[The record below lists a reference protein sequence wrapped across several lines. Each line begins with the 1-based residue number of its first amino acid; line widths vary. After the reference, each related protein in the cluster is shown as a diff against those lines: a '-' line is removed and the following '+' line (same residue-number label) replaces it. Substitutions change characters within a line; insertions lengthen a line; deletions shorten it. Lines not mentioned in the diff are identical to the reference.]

1 MKKSLNRIL
10 AKNLSIILAF
20 VVMVTSIPVQ
30 AKTTYGAGQSVKV
43 SYDYNWSSGSSHG
56 TYPLSDVG
64 VVGTKYPTF
73 PDANQYYTVTYH
85 DGESVLGSNVYST
98 LDGWYLDSVKLKQS
112 DLVSKASDHTLS
124 AKWSLGAELLPLPTR
139 QYTIYFDDG
148 SSENDSSVIG
158 CTFEGWYTG
167 TDFTTKIGNGGAT
180 YTPTSSLNLYAKWI
194 NGSVTLP
201 AKSKTGTITFH
212 VLGQSDSSISFTN
225 TVSEWDNSYGTS
237 IGTPGNTYEVT
248 GDQTVYAK
256 WSNEQITLPSAS
268 IDSAD
273 FVGWYDKPQSEDFYT
288 NYGSTKIGVAGDSVS
303 FLDSTDVYAWFNNKP
318 YVTLEENNRTFYEGQ
333 TITGADLIDLIEVS
347 DIESQEA
354 FVDPVISIERITYS
368 GGVVIE
374 DVNEQ
379 TILDTST
386 AKIGSFTV
394 TYRIEDAGI
403 LNDEIIDGSSSV
415 IIFDLSCE
423 IVSNHAPVIK
433 FKSPYIYMDSADA
446 SLSSDTIDDYLMQQI
461 ESVTDVE
468 DSADNLPWWST
479 KSDLLQHVELCGV
492 VDLTLDPAYE
502 KEYPESSETIAKV
515 ASLSDLMNLKLV
527 NEELFDAITWFS
539 VEYDVYDQFGKYA
552 SGRVTPSA
560 QQKGVQISESLG
572 QKASDRRILVLM
584 SPKYDASK
592 NKENASQFV
601 NGSSKLDSN
610 TYWGNDS
617 YGKGFLHSV
626 ISLKER
632 IQKFLGYNN
641 SQPLITMDYESTY
654 IQKTSGE
661 DVSVHVTDYSA
672 YAGLSDD
679 ALDDLVNG
687 SGNGA
692 LYREIWEK
700 ASHEEKEQL
709 AKKYP
714 DIYEDVWNAYNKLLE
729 EKDDLDQAKEAYDS
743 KKSELP
749 SDYQDIWSSANDS
762 EREDLAKRYPDIFG
776 KVLDTY
782 KDYQQAQ
789 ADYNTAK
796 KEYEDALDRLSGT
809 TTPSPNPDQKDLTN
823 REKWENASY
832 EEKTKLAEEDPG
844 TFGKVKEAYDD
855 MVSARD
861 DYLDASDHY
870 NGIHDRLSEEE
881 QLTWDT
887 ASDKQKEDLAKK
899 YPDIYE
905 KIWEAKNDLDA
916 KKDAYKEAKENY
928 YNELDK
934 LDGIGDGN
942 DDSYVEPDPDQ
953 ATEDDVFTLNFNGNG
968 GGCSF
973 TSKRIVYN
981 QAYGSLPTASK
992 TGYAFLGWYTNLSDG
1007 TKVSAST
1014 IHKIRSDVTLYARY
1028 SAEEYIITFDGNKGI
1043 GSSDVTV
1050 GTPSISVS
1058 RDQAY
1063 GYLPEDTSR
1072 VGYTFSGWYTSPID
1086 GEKITS
1092 STIVKLESDQ
1102 TLYAHWKPN
1111 TYTVKFNSN
1120 KGSGS
1125 TDVSLS
1131 VERMQ
1136 IEYDTV
1142 YGALPIPTRTG
1153 YTFDGWYTKISGGD
1167 KIESTTIFTNGK
1179 NQVLYAHWSP
1189 KNATLYF
1196 NTNAAFG
1203 SSVVTLDVPSKVL
1216 SFDSIYG
1223 DLPTPKRDGYTFLGW
1238 YDSLQ
1243 ENALKV
1249 TKDTRYLDSTG
1260 TSVMVYAHWK
1270 AKSYIVYFDPNRGSG
1285 SSTPM
1290 FGNGSS
1296 TRQSISVLYD
1306 NQIGS
1311 IPTISREG
1319 YIFSNWNTKS
1329 DGSGETYV
1337 ATTKFRQ
1344 NKNITLYAIWTEIS
1358 YAKNEPSA
1366 RNLVYS
1372 RSAQELILP
1381 ATGVVGGTVYYKVV
1395 NGTNANSNQTS
1406 YATTIPTGTNAGT
1419 YTVYYYVAADGNHA
1433 NSETRSLAVT
1443 IQKAKAQIETTASAK
1458 SLTYNGSNQTLVNAA
1473 TTKDGMIYYKV
1484 GDGNYSTNL
1493 PVAKN
1498 AGTYTVSYYVR
1509 GDSNHTDSSVSMVS
1523 VTINKAKAQITNA
1536 PTNRNVTY
1544 TGAAQNL
1551 INAGTTND
1559 GTIYYKLNNGGWST
1573 SIPTATNAGSYT
1585 VYYYVRGDSN
1595 HIDSDQASLAV
1606 TIAKANAYF
1615 VTAPSAKS
1623 LTYNGN
1629 AQALLNAGTASA
1641 GTIKY
1646 AIHGGNWSTSV
1657 PTATNAGTYTV
1668 YYYID
1673 GDANHNGTA
1682 TATVYVTIS
1691 KANSYYTV
1699 TPSAQNPTYNGNYQY
1714 LSTTGSAVGG
1724 TVYYKLYDH
1733 NNNWTSDWIT
1743 YAPSSIG
1750 AGTYTVYYKIVG
1762 DANHNDTGEKSFTA
1776 TINKA
1781 NVSYGSPSAK
1791 SLTYNGGA
1799 QYLIND
1805 GWVSGGTMYYS
1816 TDNSNWSIHTPT
1828 GTNAGSYNVWY
1839 KIVGDSNHNGVG
1851 STFVGTITINKAAS
1865 SVSSAPTGKSLSYN
1879 GGAQYL
1885 INGGSASGGTMY
1897 YKVGNGGWSTSIPTA
1912 TNAGTYTIYYYVKG
1926 DSNHNDTASSS
1937 VSTTISKIA
1946 GSVTLS
1952 ASSGSVYSG
1961 NSTTFT
1967 ASGTGTLSVS
1977 SNNTGV
1983 ATASISNGTV
1993 TVTGVS
1999 AGTATITV
2007 SAATSTNYN
2016 AASASY
2022 SITVTS
2028 GFSWKI
2034 TNWGNSYGNK
2044 VHMEEPNYPY
2054 AHEGDKTISGT
2065 TTSDTLYV
2073 CTTFADGPG
2082 WTVGDCWVEIELPA
2096 GTYRPR
2102 MSHSGQ
2108 GTYLTSLVWN
2118 GSSWSTYDIDT
2129 TPGVNADS
2137 SSGTV
2142 WLKQFTIT
2150 STTRVRFRETNQG
2163 GGYSRAQVWLCK
2175 TS

>member
-1 MKKSLNRIL
+1 MKKSLNRVL
-10 AKNLSIILAF
+10 VKNLSIILAF

-30 AKTTYGAGQSVKV
+30 AKATYGAGQSVKV

-56 TYPLSDVG
+56 TYPSSDVG

-73 PDANQYYTVTYH
+73 PDANQYYTITYH

-112 DLVSKASDHTLS
+112 DLVSKTSDHTLT

-148 SSENDSSVIG
+148 SSEIDSSAIG

-167 TDFTTKIGNGGAT
+167 TDFATKIGNGEAT
-180 YTPTSSLNLYAKWI
+180 YTPTSSLNLYAKWV

-201 AKSKTGTITFH
+201 AKSKIGTITFH
-212 VLGQSDSSISFTN
+212 VLNQSDSSISFTN
-225 TVSEWDNSYGTS
+225 TVSEWDNSYGVS

-248 GDQTVYAK
+248 EDQTVYAK

-288 NYGSTKIGVAGDSVS
+288 NYGATKIGFAGDSVS

-318 YVTLEENNRTFYEGQ
+318 YITLEESNRTFYEGQ
-333 TITGADLIDLIEVS
+333 TITGAELIDLIEVS

-354 FVDPVISIERITYS
+354 FVDPVISIEKITYS

-415 IIFDLSCE
+415 ITFDLSCE

-461 ESVTDVE
+461 ESVTDAE
-468 DSADNLPWWST
+468 DSADNLPWWSA
-479 KSDLLQHVELCGV
+479 KSDLLQHVELCGI

-502 KEYPESSETIAKV
+502 KEHPESSETIAKV
-515 ASLSDLMNLKLV
+515 ASLSDLMNLKLA

-560 QQKGVQISESLG
+560 QQKGVQISEALG
-572 QKASDRRILVLM
+572 QKASDRRVLVLM

-776 KVLDTY
+776 EVMDAY

-789 ADYNTAK
+789 DDYNTAK

-870 NGIHDRLSEEE
+870 NDIHDRLSEEE

-905 KIWEAKNDLDA
+905 EIWEAKNDLDA
-916 KKDAYKEAKENY
+916 KKDAYEKAKENY

-934 LDGIGDGN
+934 LDGAGDGD

-992 TGYAFLGWYTNLSDG
+992 TGYTFLGWYTNLLDG

-1072 VGYTFSGWYTSPID
+1072 VGYTFTGWYTSPID

-1111 TYTVKFNSN
+1111 TYTVRFNSN

-1125 TDVSLS
+1125 TGVSLS

-1136 IEYDTV
+1136 IEYDTT

-1167 KIESTTIFTNGK
+1167 KVESTTIFTNGK

-1189 KNATLYF
+1189 KTATLYF

-1203 SSVVTLDVPSKVL
+1203 SSAVTLDIPSKVL

-1260 TSVMVYAHWK
+1260 TSVMVYAHWQ

-1285 SSTPM
+1285 SSTPV

-1296 TRQSISVLYD
+1296 TRQSISVIYD

-1319 YIFSNWNTKS
+1319 YVFSNWNTKS

-1337 ATTKFRQ
+1337 TTTKFCQ

-1395 NGTNANSNQTS
+1395 NGTNANSSQTS

-1433 NSETRSLAVT
+1433 NSETRSLVVT
-1443 IQKAKAQIETTASAK
+1443 IQKAKAQIETAASAR
-1458 SLTYNGSNQTLVNAA
+1458 SLTYNGSNQVLVNAA
-1473 TTKDGMIYYKV
+1473 TTKDGTIYYKV
-1484 GDGNYSTNL
+1484 GDGNYSTSL

-1498 AGTYTVSYYVR
+1498 AGTYTVSYYVK

-1523 VTINKAKAQITNA
+1523 VTINKAKAQITSA

-1544 TGAAQNL
+1544 TGTAQNL
-1551 INAGTTND
+1551 VNAGATND

-1585 VYYYVRGDSN
+1585 VYYYVKGDSN
-1595 HIDSDQASLAV
+1595 HYDSDQSSLTA

-1615 VTAPSAKS
+1615 VTAPSVKS

-1629 AQALLNAGTASA
+1629 AQALLNAGSASA

-1668 YYYID
+1668 YYYIE
-1673 GDANHNGTA
+1673 GDANHNGTS
-1682 TATVYVTIS
+1682 TTTVYVTIS
-1691 KANSYYTV
+1691 KANVSYGA
-1699 TPSAQNPTYNGNYQY
+1699 PSAKSLTYNGSAQY
-1714 LSTTGSAVGG
+1714 LINNGWASGG
-1724 TVYYKLYDH
+1724 TMYYSTD
-1733 NNNWTSDWIT
+1733 NSNWSTNT
-1743 YAPSSIG
+1743 PTG
-1750 AGTYTVYYKIVG
+1750 TNAGTYTVYYKVTG
-1762 DANHNDTGEKSFTA
+1762 DSNHNNVSTNSITV

-1781 NVSYGSPSAK
+1781 NVSYGAPSAK

-1885 INGGSASGGTMY
+1885 VNAGTASGGTMY
-1897 YKVGNGGWSTSIPTA
+1897 YKVGNGSWSTSIPTA

-1926 DSNHNDTASSS
+1926 DSNHNDTGSSS

-1993 TVTGVS
+1993 TVTGVG

-2007 SAATSTNYN
+2007 SAAASTNYN

-2022 SITVTS
+2022 SITVTA
-2028 GFSWKI
+2028 GFSYTI
-2034 TNWGNSYGNK
+2034 TNWGSWEGKKDLESPFYCVDGCSWASKQN
-2044 VHMEEPNYPY
+2044 EPLS
-2054 AHEGDKTISGT
+2054 GKTSGEM
-2065 TTSDTLYV
+2065 LYV
-2073 CTTFADGPG
+2073 CTTYADTHSGYQ
-2082 WTVGDCWVEIELPA
+2082 TDSWVEVELPA
-2096 GTYRPR
+2096 GKYHVM
-2102 MSHSGQ
+2102 MSHTGKY
-2108 GTYLTSLVWN
+2108 TYLKAYANNSLIA
-2118 GSSWSTYDIDT
+2118 DIDKT
-2129 TPGVNADS
+2129 GANATPDEGAVWLTEFS
-2137 SSGTV
+2137 VGSGTKV
-2142 WLKQFTIT
+2142 KFQ
-2150 STTRVRFRETNQG
+2150 EMNQG
-2163 GGYSRAQVWLCK
+2163 GGYSRAQVWIYK
-2175 TS
+2175 IG